1 MSCPAILDLSGHGA
15 IEPHISAV
23 KFDELL
29 EMVYNH
35 IAKGI
40 ICTTRSGAR
49 VHIRCTLEHAH
60 TIVRAYEAW
69 MRTSNVFQLLL
80 DDGGEK
86 REPEEKQDDNN
97 NDDDNNKQ
105 QSKKRKAKK

>member
-15 IEPHISAV
+15 ILPHISAV

-29 EMVYNH
+29 ELVYNH
-35 IAKGI
+35 IAEGI

-80 DDGGEK
+80 DDGNAK
-86 REPEEKQDDNN
+86 RK
-97 NDDDNNKQ
+97 NNK
-105 QSKKRKAKK
+105 KKWTQRVGSG